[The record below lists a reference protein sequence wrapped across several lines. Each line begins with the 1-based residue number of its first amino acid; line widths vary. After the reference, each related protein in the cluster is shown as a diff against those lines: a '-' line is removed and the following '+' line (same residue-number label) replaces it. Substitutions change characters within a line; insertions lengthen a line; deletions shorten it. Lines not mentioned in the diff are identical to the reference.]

1 MDVDTGGAAD
11 SDDEYSPAGGGAA
24 AAAAAPRRSRRAT
37 AANPMGVTQGGAM
50 RFEDLPTSAYAAIGA
65 HSRLRDLASLARVSK
80 VGKEMAAVG
89 KDDAAKALFRRKQ
102 KK

>member
-37 AANPMGVTQGGAM
+37 AANPMGVTH
-50 RFEDLPTSAYAAIGA
+50 R
-65 HSRLRDLASLARVSK
+65 SRLPGRQRPRDLVNWSYEAGR
-80 VGKEMAAVG
+80 
-89 KDDAAKALFRRKQ
+89 
-102 KK
+102 